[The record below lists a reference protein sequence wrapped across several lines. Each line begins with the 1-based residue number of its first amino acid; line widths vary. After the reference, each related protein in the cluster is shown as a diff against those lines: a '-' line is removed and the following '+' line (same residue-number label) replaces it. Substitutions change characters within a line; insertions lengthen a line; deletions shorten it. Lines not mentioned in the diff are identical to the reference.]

1 MSRQQKEITLKDNIT
16 GQSKDF
22 RINEV
27 PPIEAQSYKLL
38 ELARRHYRIHRMDV
52 FDTREVCMTYPINL
66 VPKVGEYKANENM
79 FRLLM
84 KYVEVKVGDQ
94 WVRLDNDEVIRQ
106 NVPPMVSFELEKEVV
121 DLTTGFFSS
130 GKLQDYTSD
139 ILAYLMQNV
148 IATLMESLGQSLPL
162 EKQA

>member
-1 MSRQQKEITLKDNIT
+1 MSRQQKEISLKDIRT
-16 GQSKDF
+16 GETKDF
-22 RINEV
+22 KISEV

-38 ELARRHYRIHRMDV
+38 ELARRHYRVHRMDV

-66 VPKVGEYKANENM
+66 VPKVGEYKNNENM

-148 IATLMESLGQSLPL
+148 IITLMKSLEQSSLQG
-162 EKQA
+162 EQA

>member
-1 MSRQQKEITLKDNIT
+1 
-16 GQSKDF
+16 
-22 RINEV
+22 
-27 PPIEAQSYKLL
+27 
-38 ELARRHYRIHRMDV
+38 
-52 FDTREVCMTYPINL
+52 
-66 VPKVGEYKANENM
+66 
-79 FRLLM
+79 M

>member
-1 MSRQQKEITLKDNIT
+1 MSRQQKEISLKDNQT
-16 GQSKDF
+16 GETKDF
-22 RINEV
+22 KIGEV

-38 ELARRHYRIHRMDV
+38 ELARRYYRVHRMDV

-66 VPKVGEYKANENM
+66 VPKVGEYKNNENM

-148 IATLMESLGQSLPL
+148 IITLMKSLEQSSLQG
-162 EKQA
+162 EQA